1 MTAQGRTNR
10 TTTVALSVIVV
21 ILAGSLVF
29 VTAMP
34 RTVTHTVTQTST
46 QTVVGTSSTST
57 SYYCIQTGIHGTLY
71 VRVVADSTNQPISD
85 ANVTA
90 TITNY
95 CTPNYQTNL
104 GLTNSTGYSSEVDWA
119 GNFIVSVVYAGTNY
133 TFPALTSGAVSLVT
147 LSIPSG
153 ITVEH
158 EIACGL
164 GCVNG
169 TTTVTATATTT
180 HTTTSAT

>member
-1 MTAQGRTNR
+1 M
-10 TTTVALSVIVV
+10 
-21 ILAGSLVF
+21 
-29 VTAMP
+29 
-34 RTVTHTVTQTST
+34 
-46 QTVVGTSSTST
+46 
-57 SYYCIQTGIHGTLY
+57 
-71 VRVVADSTNQPISD
+71 
-85 ANVTA
+85 
-90 TITNY
+90 
-95 CTPNYQTNL
+95 
-104 GLTNSTGYSSEVDWA
+104 TNSTGYSSEVDWA